1 VEVKEWIYDE
11 GFEFLKSWVD
21 NVILSWDTMK
31 NYFEYRVTSALS
43 EGTNNVIK
51 SLKRRSFG
59 FRNMT
64 YLKIKIMQICGYLN
78 SDYINIEDY

>member
-1 VEVKEWIYDE
+1 
-11 GFEFLKSWVD
+11 
-21 NVILSWDTMK
+21 MK

-43 EGTNNVIK
+43 EGTHNVIK

-64 YLKIKIMQICGYLN
+64 NFKLKIMQICGYLN
-78 SDYINIEDY
+78 SDYISIDEY